1 MMPANTL
8 HVDDFL
14 ARVRHPSQTP
24 TSDEIQTLLN
34 ELQSIAISDVDDN
47 TRELLKGVHHRLQAM
62 HLFLSS
68 DESSALREL
77 KEARRVFESS
87 NSTVDLARVSLL
99 EGNCHLALGQ
109 FSEALSHYERAADLF
124 HELGESNGKARAT
137 GNKGNVYNYIG
148 NYPLALHNYREAIA
162 IHEVDG
168 DLDGLARTVG
178 GMGLV
183 YANLT
188 EYPDALQHLTRSLE
202 IHRSLGAKREEAR
215 LLSSLGNVYRQIAD
229 YPKAVEHFQ
238 KAQAIIEDVG
248 EKSGLA
254 RVLSNL
260 AGIYSDMHDYARSLE
275 YNKRALAINE
285 KTKDASTHAR
295 IVGEVASALHS
306 LDKHESA
313 LEFIEKAMNESMK
326 LGLTSLHCGQS
337 LVRATILYKL
347 GRVDEAQSAAE
358 LCLNESTRLGDLT
371 DTIQACIT
379 IGLCHDARGERVE
392 ARALYERALADS
404 HSCGVRY
411 IESTILATLSKLLE
425 QSEPRTALEYYRQS
439 VAIDKQI
446 LGEQQQR
453 QLAMLDMEQK
463 LSEEHKLHEQHR
475 ELLLQLM
482 PDATVVRI
490 LNGEKII
497 ADTYENASVMFLD
510 IVGFTSLASQAPASH
525 LVHLLNA
532 VFERCDA
539 VCDQFDLSK
548 IKTIGDSYLAIS
560 GMPALQEDHAHRIA
574 SAALA
579 LVRELRRLHVTIPS
593 ELGNAD
599 WVKDVGDLEVRIG
612 LHCGP
617 VVAGVIGKKRAQYDV
632 WGDTVNVASRMEST
646 SHAGKIQVSDAFA
659 HVLAGNGA
667 PVLDGA
673 DVIIRN
679 APFLLRLRGTIDIKG
694 KGEMKTWWLEL
705 IAP

>member
-1 MMPANTL
+1 MPANTL
-8 HVDDFL
+8 HVDEFL
-14 ARVRHPSQTP
+14 ARVRHPIHTP
-24 TSDEIQTLLN
+24 TSDELLALLN
-34 ELQSIAISDVDDN
+34 ELQGIVVSDLDAS

-62 HLFLSS
+62 HLFLTS
-68 DESSALREL
+68 DESSALREV
-77 KEARRVFESS
+77 KEARRVFEQT

-109 FSEALSHYERAADLF
+109 FPEALSHYDRAAELF

-137 GNKGNVYNYIG
+137 GNKGNVYNFIG

-162 IHEVDG
+162 IHEEDG
-168 DLDGLARTVG
+168 DLEGVARTVG

-188 EYPDALQHLTRSLE
+188 EYPNALQHLTRSLE

-229 YPKAVEHFQ
+229 YPKSLEHFQ

-260 AGIYSDMHDYARSLE
+260 AGIYSDTHDYARSLE

-285 KTKDASTHAR
+285 KTNDASTHAR
-295 IVGEVASALHS
+295 IVGEIASALHS
-306 LDKHESA
+306 LNSLESA
-313 LEFIEKAMNESMK
+313 LASIDQAMNESRG
-326 LGLTSLHCGQS
+326 LGLSSLHCGQS
-337 LVRATILYKL
+337 VTRATILLKL
-347 GRVDEAQSAAE
+347 GRVDEAQAAAE
-358 LCLNESTRLGDLT
+358 LCLTESTR
-371 DTIQACIT
+371 
-379 IGLCHDARGERVE
+379 GELAE
-392 ARALYERALADS
+392 ARSLYERALADS
-404 HSCGVRY
+404 RSCGVKY

-425 QSEPRTALEYYRQS
+425 QSEPRTALEYFRQS
-439 VAIDKQI
+439 VEIDKEI

-453 QLAMLDMEQK
+453 QLAMLDMERK
-463 LSEEHKLHEQHR
+463 LSEEHKLHEQQR

-497 ADTYENASVMFLD
+497 ADTYDNASVMFLD

-560 GMPALQEDHAHRIA
+560 GMPALQEDHAQRIF
-574 SAALA
+574 
-579 LVRELRRLHVTIPS
+579 
-593 ELGNAD
+593 
-599 WVKDVGDLEVRIG
+599 K
-612 LHCGP
+612 
-617 VVAGVIGKKRAQYDV
+617 
-632 WGDTVNVASRMEST
+632 
-646 SHAGKIQVSDAFA
+646 
-659 HVLAGNGA
+659 
-667 PVLDGA
+667 
-673 DVIIRN
+673 
-679 APFLLRLRGTIDIKG
+679 
-694 KGEMKTWWLEL
+694 
-705 IAP
+705 